1 MSRATQYNSMVDDNA
16 WKLVN
21 KDNKLLLKDFIEYK
35 KSTDKSLGTCYQ
47 YEAVVKLFFV
57 WNLQN
62 NDNKFFIDLKKRELI
77 RFFGFLNSDLKSSPN
92 RQRTVRAILSSL
104 SNYIE
109 NILDEDYPD
118 FRNIVKKIEPV
129 TKEATREKTVLT
141 QQQVDKCLE
150 DLVSDGKYEIACFM
164 ALACASG
171 ARKSELLRF
180 KHKWFVDE
188 NIVCGCMWKTPEKIT
203 TKGRGSR
210 GKLLNKFIFIN
221 QFKRY
226 FDLWM
231 EERKKLNIESEWL
244 FVSKSTQGEYS
255 QSEVHNADF
264 WAKTIEKYLG
274 CDFYFHSLR
283 HFMISNLRA
292 KKLPDAV
299 IIEIVGW
306 EKESGSSM
314 ISIYD
319 DNEVLDSFAEY
330 FDENGIK
337 EIKQGKIN
345 EL

>member
-1 MSRATQYNSMVDDNA
+1 MVTDDL
-16 WKLVN
+16 WKQVS
-21 KDNKLLLKDFIEYK
+21 KDNKDLLAEFIDYK
-35 KSTDKSLGTCYQ
+35 KSTDKSLKTCYQ
-47 YEAVVKLFFV
+47 YEQVTKLFLV

-62 NDNKFFIDLKKRELI
+62 NNNKFFVDLKKRELI
-77 RFFGFLNSDLKSSPN
+77 KFFGYLNSELKSSPN
-92 RQRTVRAILSSL
+92 RQRTVRAILSSF

-109 NILDEDYPD
+109 NILDDDFPN

-129 TKEATREKTVLT
+129 TRETVREKTILT
-141 QQQVDKCLE
+141 QEQVDKCLE
-150 DLVSDGKYEIACFM
+150 GLVEDKKYEVACFM

-188 NIVCGCMWKTPEKIT
+188 NIVCGCMYKTPEKIT

-210 GKLLNKFIFIN
+210 GKLLHKFVFIN
-221 QFKRY
+221 QFKKY
-226 FDLWM
+226 YDLWM
-231 EERKKLNIESEWL
+231 AERERLHIDNEWL
-244 FVSKSTQGEYS
+244 FVSRNMQGEYIPS
-255 QSEVHNADF
+255 SVYNADV
-264 WAKTIEKYLG
+264 WARTIEKHLG

-292 KKLPDAV
+292 KKLPDPV
-299 IIEIVGW
+299 IIEIIGW

-319 DNEVLDSFAEY
+319 DNDAMDSFAEY

-337 EIKQGKIN
+337 DVKQGKIE